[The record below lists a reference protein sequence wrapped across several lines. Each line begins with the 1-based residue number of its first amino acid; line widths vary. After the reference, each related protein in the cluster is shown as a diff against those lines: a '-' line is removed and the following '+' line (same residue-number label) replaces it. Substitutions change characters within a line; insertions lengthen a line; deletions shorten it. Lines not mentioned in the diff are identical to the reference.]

1 MTIRADMNA
10 ALAVELDKQQAGKR
24 AKLDTRW
31 IMGGSAFQALAAEER
46 DATLR
51 LQYRGYPIEL
61 TDEYLGWELRC

>member
-1 MTIRADMNA
+1 MTIRTDLDA
-10 ALAVELDKQQAGKR
+10 ALAVELDKRQAGKR
-24 AKLDTRW
+24 EKPDTRW

-61 TDEYLGWELRC
+61 TDEFPGWILRS